1 MPTSAPPDS
10 APPSS
15 PHSLAD
21 AVALLRQ
28 WKGAALL
35 FAVLALVVGAWAF
48 VEIAD
53 VVTEGESHAWDERI
67 LFLFRTAGDLDD
79 PIGPVAV
86 EEAVRDLTALGGVLI
101 TSLASLIGVAYFLL
115 DRRPRA
121 ALFLGTSILS
131 GIGLTFLLKMGF
143 DRPRPD
149 LVAHQME
156 ALSASFPSG
165 HSATA
170 AVVYLT
176 LGALIARALP
186 RRRLRVLTIGT
197 AVVLTLGI
205 GVSRVYLGVHWPTDV
220 LAGWVIGA
228 GWALAAWFVQ
238 RYLRRHGWIEPTQA
252 VALNPEPGDTPA
264 PDSEASVDERAKE

>member
-1 MPTSAPPDS
+1 MPSSLPPDS
-10 APPSS
+10 GRPSFPRS
-15 PHSLAD
+15 FAE
-21 AVALLRQ
+21 AAALLRK
-28 WKGAALL
+28 WKGAALV
-35 FAVLALVVGAWAF
+35 FAALALIAGAWAF
-48 VEIAD
+48 AGIAD
-53 VVTEGESHAWDERI
+53 VVTEGDSHAWDEKI
-67 LFLFRTAGDLDD
+67 LFLFRTAGDPDD
-79 PIGPVAV
+79 PVGPVAV

-101 TSLASLIGVAYFLL
+101 TSLASLLGVAYFLL

-121 ALFLGTSILS
+121 ALFLAGSIAG

-186 RRRLRVLTIGT
+186 RRGLRALAVGT
-197 AVVLTLGI
+197 AVALTLGI

-220 LAGWVIGA
+220 LAGWVVGA

-238 RYLRRHGWIEPTQA
+238 RYLRRHGWIEPAKA
-252 VALNPEPGDTPA
+252 VTLDPKPGDTPA
-264 PDSEASVDERAKE
+264 PDSEGSAK